1 MDRMFDH
8 YPNCRLNGFWSTPR
22 TRERNDP
29 SSWSVRGHNRTV
41 STLRHSLCGS
51 VRAPQGYPPF
61 ERRFAAL
68 TCATPLPL
76 GWRLSERRRC
86 IATHEFCVEIAG
98 CFAFWTWL
106 RRGASPFVAVLGV
119 GSLVVFAVALTRVDS
134 VFGTV
139 ATRYRLCYPSRALW
153 STWRGATHSRNLMA
167 RDFRRPW

>member
-86 IATHEFCVEIAG
+86 IATHEICVEIAG
-98 CFAFWTWL
+98 CFAFWTL

-119 GSLVVFAVALTRVDS
+119 GSLVVFAVALTRVERCDDP
-134 VFGTV
+134 GN
-139 ATRYRLCYPSRALW
+139 PSR
-153 STWRGATHSRNLMA
+153 RIHSGSQIMLTRA
-167 RDFRRPW
+167 S